1 MTDLQVI
8 LSMYNFLQFSQIFIL
23 KTGTKI
29 VEKLKNRQKKYL
41 VLEFELWVVTQNYLS
56 IVIDDLELHSNWK

>member
-41 VLEFELWVVTQNYLS
+41 VLEFEL
-56 IVIDDLELHSNWK
+56 